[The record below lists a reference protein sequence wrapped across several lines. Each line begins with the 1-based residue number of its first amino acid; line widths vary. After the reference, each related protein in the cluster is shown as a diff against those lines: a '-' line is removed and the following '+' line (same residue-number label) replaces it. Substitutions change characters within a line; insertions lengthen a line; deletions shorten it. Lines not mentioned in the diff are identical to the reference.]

1 MIKRFGFHSNS
12 RDADVVDDL
21 PTSID
26 FQAQKDGVV
35 TPVWYYISMHE
46 QNIYKSKSVTL
57 NELIDILMYLSQGN

>member
-1 MIKRFGFHSNS
+1 MIKRFGFPSNS

-35 TPVWYYISMHE
+35 IFGIVVIFLFGIISQCM
-46 QNIYKSKSVTL
+46 NKTFT
-57 NELIDILMYLSQGN
+57 SQKVSR